1 MLAMIDAAT
10 SVQTTAEK
18 PCPESLGLIA
28 YGSLT
33 NLLNITRPTL
43 DKKARD
49 PKENFPKRVILGKR
63 HRGREALSKSRRG
76 LNRTT
81 NC

>member
-10 SVQTTAEK
+10 SVQATAEK

-49 PKENFPKRVILGKR
+49 PKENFPKRVMLGKR
-63 HRGREALSKSRRG
+63 YYIRRSDLKRWLDEKYG
-76 LNRTT
+76 G
-81 NC
+81 